1 METTTTE
8 TRPAAWQQW
17 QHRRNTV
24 WACQYDGTEAG
35 RYVIADRVNR
45 HDPGHAIIRA
55 DGTLLVLKQGGWVAV
70 YPTWWVGIGYHGHL
84 WVITHEVF
92 VGCYDPA
99 EGENRLAVLDRDTAA
114 AMVVSADELV
124 ERAETDGAVDVVGML
139 AEVRVYVHQLAT
151 SLEALR

>member
-1 METTTTE
+1 METTTE
-8 TRPAAWQQW
+8 VRAAEWQQW
-17 QHRRNTV
+17 QHRRTVV
-24 WACQYDGTEAG
+24 WAIQYDGTEAG

-45 HDPGHAIIRA
+45 EQPDHAIIRE
-55 DGTLLVLKQGGWVAV
+55 DGMLLVLKQQGWALVA
-70 YPTWWVGIGYHGHL
+70 PGSWVGIGYHGHL

-99 EGENRLAVLDRDTAA
+99 GGPDHSAVIDRNTAA